1 MPKSIQNTFPGENDE
16 AKRIAAEQH
25 REAWAAANAPGVTL
39 ENMKLN
45 HWEAYAKTI
54 NNINSKGLGLAEVND
69 IFRTNEVDD
78 YEEQFGSN
86 SWIESG
92 ANIHTLVTNVGIGVA
107 NPKTRLE
114 IDGTVTTKKYR
125 QKFIVKAAGGKYH
138 INGRINPILT
148 LQRGKEYEFDLSV

>member
-25 REAWAAANAPGVTL
+25 RENWAAANASGVTL
-39 ENMKLN
+39 QNMKLN

-54 NNINSKGLGLAEVND
+54 EGINSKGLGLAEVND

-86 SWIESG
+86 SWIES
-92 ANIHTLVTNVGIGVA
+92 LS
-107 NPKTRLE
+107 
-114 IDGTVTTKKYR
+114 
-125 QKFIVKAAGGKYH
+125 
-138 INGRINPILT
+138 LT
-148 LQRGKEYEFDLSV
+148 SPTQ